1 MSVEDKIHRKTV
13 KTLNFPLP
21 NLSTEKNINYERLCY
36 YGGLEELN
44 KPNTEN

>member
-21 NLSTEKNINYERLCY
+21 NLSTEKNIKHERVGKFKIRVKFFLF
-36 YGGLEELN
+36 
-44 KPNTEN
+44 